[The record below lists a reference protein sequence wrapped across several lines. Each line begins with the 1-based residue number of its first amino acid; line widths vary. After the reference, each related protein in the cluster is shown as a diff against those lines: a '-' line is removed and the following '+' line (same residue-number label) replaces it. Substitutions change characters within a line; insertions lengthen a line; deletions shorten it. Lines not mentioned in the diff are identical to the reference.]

1 VGDVIS
7 TTFHRVVVPGLTQDE
22 QDAFDANLKRL
33 LDHRR
38 RNFARSCLYDGK
50 NAMLSKSNVV
60 PEQYYKLGLALGW
73 SAKAVDALI
82 RRTRFERMMW
92 NDGDLD
98 SIGMREFARDNQL
111 RSQIGQ
117 SLTDSALHGVS
128 FLINTQG
135 DDGEPRSLLHV
146 RDALNATGTMN
157 TRVHR
162 LEDGLSVTKWNDED
176 DKKPDEFTL
185 YLDGLTITAV
195 REDGKWTVEH
205 SEHPWGV
212 PVEPLIYRPRPSR
225 RYGQSRLTRPII
237 GLHMAAVRE
246 LIRGEGHMD
255 VYSYPEFW
263 MLGGDMSAFKNA
275 DGSQKAVWQVML
287 GRIKGIQDDPSKP
300 DDLARADVKHFPAA
314 SPEPH
319 AKWLDVLSR
328 AFAREASLPDSA
340 VALEGLSNPTS
351 ADAYD
356 ASQYELIAEAEGATE
371 VDWPTPLTRSVARGL
386 AILNGESSIPD
397 EWLSIKP
404 EWLGAKFESRAAKAD
419 AGSKQLAAV
428 PWLAETEIGLELLGL
443 TPDQIERAMTEKRR
457 AAGRAVLA
465 ALAPQAQPAPQA
477 DANGA

>member
-1 VGDVIS
+1 
-7 TTFHRVVVPGLTQDE
+7 
-22 QDAFDANLKRL
+22 
-33 LDHRR
+33 
-38 RNFARSCLYDGK
+38 
-50 NAMLSKSNVV
+50 
-60 PEQYYKLGLALGW
+60 
-73 SAKAVDALI
+73 
-82 RRTRFERMMW
+82 
-92 NDGDLD
+92 
-98 SIGMREFARDNQL
+98 
-111 RSQIGQ
+111 
-117 SLTDSALHGVS
+117 
-128 FLINTQG
+128 
-135 DDGEPRSLLHV
+135 
-146 RDALNATGTMN
+146 
-157 TRVHR
+157 
-162 LEDGLSVTKWNDED
+162 
-176 DKKPDEFTL
+176 
-185 YLDGLTITAV
+185 
-195 REDGKWTVEH
+195 
-205 SEHPWGV
+205 
-212 PVEPLIYRPRPSR
+212 
-225 RYGQSRLTRPII
+225 
-237 GLHMAAVRE
+237 
-246 LIRGEGHMD
+246 
-255 VYSYPEFW
+255 

-300 DDLARADVKHFPAA
+300 DDLARVDVKHFPAA

-351 ADAYD
+351 ADSYD